1 MDISNTIQLMSD
13 ECFYSKLVEF
23 FQGAV
28 EDVAVYEALNA
39 INASTVCVLPE
50 FPFALVL

>member
-1 MDISNTIQLMSD
+1 VHRLFTDDLF
-13 ECFYSKLVEF
+13 FYSKLVEF

-28 EDVAVYEALNA
+28 EDVAVNEALYA
-39 INASTVCVLPE
+39 INASAVRVLPK